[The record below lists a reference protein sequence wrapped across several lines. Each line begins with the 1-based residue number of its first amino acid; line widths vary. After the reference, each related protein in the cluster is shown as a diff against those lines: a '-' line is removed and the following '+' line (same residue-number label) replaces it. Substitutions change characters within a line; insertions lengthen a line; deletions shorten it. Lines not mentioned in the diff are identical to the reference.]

1 MSRTLRVV
9 ILASVASV
17 LGACSQSPTA
27 PAAASQPNVSN
38 PKQLPSKANADDVCD
53 WINPWTKC

>member
-27 PAAASQPNVSN
+27 PAAPTQPNVSN
-38 PKQLPSKANADDVCD
+38 PKQLPSKANADGVCD
-53 WINPWTKC
+53 WINPWARC